1 MTGDYDDD
9 VDDDDDS
16 DDDCDND
23 DTDDDDDSVVLMIV
37 ITMTKLEV
45 TEIFRTTNPLRQ
57 KWNYKNLRLTIS
69 GPNYNIIIYKGDNNG
84 TCVYFL
90 TRLSAL
96 TSHICNSVHFHR

>member
-1 MTGDYDDD
+1 MTGDYNDD

-23 DTDDDDDSVVLMIV
+23 DTDDDDSVVLMIV

-57 KWNYKNLRLTIS
+57 KWNYKNLRLTILVQTITLLS
-69 GPNYNIIIYKGDNNG
+69 TKVTIMEL
-84 TCVYFL
+84 VYIF
-90 TRLSAL
+90 
-96 TSHICNSVHFHR
+96 